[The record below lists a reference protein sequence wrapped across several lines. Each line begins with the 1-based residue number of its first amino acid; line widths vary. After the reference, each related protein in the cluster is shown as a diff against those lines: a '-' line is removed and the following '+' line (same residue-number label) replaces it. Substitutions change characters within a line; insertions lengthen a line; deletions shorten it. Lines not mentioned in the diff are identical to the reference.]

1 MSDGLD
7 LLELA
12 EKSAA
17 NDLAF
22 LIRAKEESKRR
33 MKENPTPDNISAF
46 NRARAAVEDETRRLQ
61 GGSAA
66 MRTFK
71 TQLDAVDF
79 LRDSGFKIS
88 KSQFNRDVSARKV
101 AKTDAGFEEGALLAY
116 AAANLTPLTQHENKA
131 LSNATVDRIS
141 ADTEL
146 KRYTA
151 ERTRLKLEKEM
162 GMLMPRSEH
171 EEALSARA
179 LFFKSEIENFGY
191 RKAGEIIAL
200 VSGDE
205 SRLEALMEWWDKET
219 AEWMDAWDSDREFT
233 YGDETENALSAEP
246 DGED

>member
-171 EEALSARA
+171 EEALSP
-179 LFFKSEIENFGY
+179 FFQERNRKLWLPKSWGDH
-191 RKAGEIIAL
+191 RAGERRREQAGSAAG
-200 VSGDE
+200 VVGQGNGG
-205 SRLEALMEWWDKET
+205 
-219 AEWMDAWDSDREFT
+219 MDGCMGFRQGIYLWR
-233 YGDETENALSAEP
+233 
-246 DGED
+246 

>member
-66 MRTFK
+66 MRIFK

-79 LRDSGFKIS
+79 LRDSGFKSS
-88 KSQFNRDVSARKV
+88 KSQFNRDVAARKV
-101 AKTDAGFEEGALLAY
+101 SKAEAGFEEGALLAY

-162 GMLMPRSEH
+162 GMLMPRTEH

-179 LFFKSEIENFGY
+179 LFFKSEIESFGY

-200 VSGDE
+200 VDGDD
-205 SRLEALMEWWDKET
+205 SKLEALLEWWNRET
-219 AEWMDAWDSDREFT
+219 ADWMDAWDSDREFT
-233 YGDETENALSAEP
+233 YGEEDPESTPSVESGDE
-246 DGED
+246 

>member
-162 GMLMPRSEH
+162 GCSCPGQSMRRHCPHEPFFSRAKSKTLATEKLGRS
-171 EEALSARA
+171 
-179 LFFKSEIENFGY
+179 
-191 RKAGEIIAL
+191 
-200 VSGDE
+200 
-205 SRLEALMEWWDKET
+205 SRW
-219 AEWMDAWDSDREFT
+219 
-233 YGDETENALSAEP
+233 
-246 DGED
+246 

>member
-1 MSDGLD
+1 
-7 LLELA
+7 
-12 EKSAA
+12 
-17 NDLAF
+17 
-22 LIRAKEESKRR
+22 

-66 MRTFK
+66 MRIFK
-71 TQLDAVDF
+71 TQLNAVDF

-88 KSQFNRDVSARKV
+88 KSQFNRVVAARNVSKAE
-101 AKTDAGFEEGALLAY
+101 TGFEEGALLAY

-162 GMLMPRSEH
+162 GMLMPRTEH

-179 LFFKSEIENFGY
+179 LFFKSEIESFGY

-200 VSGDE
+200 VDGDD
-205 SRLEALMEWWDKET
+205 SKLEALLEWWNRET
-219 AEWMDAWDSDREFT
+219 ADWMDAWDSDREFT
-233 YGDETENALSAEP
+233 YGEEDPESTPSVESGDE
-246 DGED
+246 

>member
-33 MKENPTPDNISAF
+33 MKENPTPDNISA
-46 NRARAAVEDETRRLQ
+46 
-61 GGSAA
+61 
-66 MRTFK
+66 
-71 TQLDAVDF
+71 
-79 LRDSGFKIS
+79 
-88 KSQFNRDVSARKV
+88 FNRDVSARKV

-205 SRLEALMEWWDKET
+205 SRLEALLEWWDKET